1 MRSGK
6 LIFHAISGGMLDFIG
21 PIIPFCYI
29 IYIYIYST
37 MFDYILITNFLHG
50 LVFLIFCLTFF

>member
-29 IYIYIYST
+29 IYIYILLCS
-37 MFDYILITNFLHG
+37 IIFL
-50 LVFLIFCLTFF
+50 LLIFYMDLSF